1 MTQQKLEN
9 YIVAIQ
15 YKHAKLAEDLAKSML
30 FGSRGYEYY
39 KKNSQLIGVYLD
51 VLYRQDMTNIQ
62 YNSLSESEIMNV
74 VEDSL
79 RRLKNYN

>member
-39 KKNSQLIGVYLD
+39 KKNSQLIGMYLD